1 MKQTPFLCIALLML
15 IAPRMAWSQSDCADM
30 LPAGLSF
37 PSVSSTLPYD
47 ATFSTTPGPGSTQKS
62 FDLFSWSSFVALN
75 WPSDSLG
82 PNAKP
87 LGGSIRDN
95 PQASRVWESYIESA
109 QVFKTDGGIPDAWG
123 SSNSMLQ
130 EVIPGYRSGQKV
142 LYASTKSS
150 SNSAV
155 ELSQIGQAS
164 VGKQKLPPIADQN
177 QKYVFYEIHLN
188 QIEYNYVVEN
198 KLYNQPG
205 QDAFFASAKPA
216 PAISFP
222 MGSLA
227 NPAATPPVIAAYGA
241 LEVKA
246 SWKVMGNGDDPTRF
260 YTIKATMIDPATN
273 KLVNDVSFGLV
284 GLHIVT
290 RTQSAKQWIW
300 STFEQ
305 VDNTPDVG
313 ATPLANHYS
322 FNNPTKPQPAQGY
335 DIEPPLNAP
344 PVENPVP
351 TQITR
356 VINNSTLNSEWT
368 NCLNTTMQ
376 TKLQGTVWAYYRLV
390 TTQWPTAGSADGQPF
405 VPQNVANTTME
416 TYIQQAGSC
425 MLCHSLA
432 KAAGDQ
438 SGQSANF
445 SYLLQNA
452 NKVAPP
458 AEKQNANQKARAR
471 LAAAAAK

>member
-198 KLYNQPG
+198 KL
-205 QDAFFASAKPA
+205 
-216 PAISFP
+216 
-222 MGSLA
+222 
-227 NPAATPPVIAAYGA
+227 
-241 LEVKA
+241 
-246 SWKVMGNGDDPTRF
+246 
-260 YTIKATMIDPATN
+260 
-273 KLVNDVSFGLV
+273 
-284 GLHIVT
+284 
-290 RTQSAKQWIW
+290 
-300 STFEQ
+300 
-305 VDNTPDVG
+305 
-313 ATPLANHYS
+313 
-322 FNNPTKPQPAQGY
+322 
-335 DIEPPLNAP
+335 
-344 PVENPVP
+344 
-351 TQITR
+351 
-356 VINNSTLNSEWT
+356 
-368 NCLNTTMQ
+368 
-376 TKLQGTVWAYYRLV
+376 
-390 TTQWPTAGSADGQPF
+390 
-405 VPQNVANTTME
+405 
-416 TYIQQAGSC
+416 
-425 MLCHSLA
+425 
-432 KAAGDQ
+432 
-438 SGQSANF
+438 
-445 SYLLQNA
+445 
-452 NKVAPP
+452 
-458 AEKQNANQKARAR
+458 
-471 LAAAAAK
+471 